1 MHPTISEESPFKT
14 VGAEEENRL
23 HPENDRF
30 DISAQVLAMTL
41 QHHRHHIKDG
51 DGAAVPVLRP
61 GGMPLRGRTWPRF
74 PRNESCPCSR

>member
-1 MHPTISEESPFKT
+1 MQ
-14 VGAEEENRL
+14 

-30 DISAQVLAMTL
+30 GISAQALAMTL

-61 GGMPLRGRTWPRF
+61 GCMPLRGRR
-74 PRNESCPCSR
+74 